1 VGVKNVLENQQL
13 RDMSKWAGFVGIMTI
28 ISGVLGCLTI
38 AGIIPGIISIIL
50 GLKLRSAKKYADELA
65 ADPNETT
72 QSGKLN
78 LMISDLSGYFKIQ
91 GILIIVGLV
100 LAVVGIIIAI
110 AAGAFFAAN
119 AYNYY

>member
-1 VGVKNVLENQQL
+1 
-13 RDMSKWAGFVGIMTI
+13 MSKWAGFVGIMTI

-50 GLKLRSAKKYADELA
+50 GLKLRSAKNYADQLA

-110 AAGAFFAAN
+110 AAVAFFATN
-119 AYNYY
+119 SYNYY